1 MRIPAILQGEARTR
15 FLQGIAER
23 YRWRGQCRSWVKLR
37 RTQCEYM
44 FSASPSNSALLD
56 AVNMSQTGPT
66 VDPCTAAGIIEIVN
80 WIASA
85 RILPCISHAT

>member
-44 FSASPSNSALLD
+44 FSASPSNSDIGRCLRH
-56 AVNMSQTGPT
+56 VSEGPQA
-66 VDPCTAAGIIEIVN
+66 DIRAF
-80 WIASA
+80 
-85 RILPCISHAT
+85 